1 MTDEILLNAEGKM
14 ETSLEVLSR
23 DLATIRT
30 GRATPALVDHIRVD
44 YAGIP
49 TPLNHLATI
58 SVPEARLLVIQPW
71 DKSCIR
77 EIEKAILK
85 SDIGLT
91 PSNDGNVIRLAI
103 PVLSEERRRELIKLV
118 HKRLE
123 EGRVAIRN
131 IRREAM
137 NELKKMEKDKEIS
150 QDELKRATHKLQ
162 QLTDTFI
169 ADAERASQDKEAQL
183 QEI

>member
-1 MTDEILLNAEGKM
+1 MTDEILLNAEKKM
-14 ETSLEVLSR
+14 ETSLEVLGR
-23 DLATIRT
+23 ELATIRT

-44 YAGIP
+44 YAGVP
-49 TPLNHLATI
+49 TPLNHLATT
-58 SVPEARLLVIQPW
+58 SVPQARLLVIQPW

-103 PVLSEERRRELIKLV
+103 PVLSEERRQELIKLV

-131 IRREAM
+131 IRRDAM

-150 QDELKRATHKLQ
+150 QDELKRAANKLQ
-162 QLTDTFI
+162 QLTDTLI
-169 ADAERASQDKEAQL
+169 ADAERASQDKESQL

>member
-1 MTDEILLNAEGKM
+1 
-14 ETSLEVLSR
+14 
-23 DLATIRT
+23 
-30 GRATPALVDHIRVD
+30 VD

-137 NELKKMEKDKEIS
+137 NELKKIEKDKEIS
-150 QDELKRATHKLQ
+150 QDELKRATNKLQ

-169 ADAERASQDKEAQL
+169 ADAERTSQDKEAQL